1 MPDILLGFFK
11 EFFESFLIG
20 LRQKFEAVFA
30 EQYIAQIALRAL
42 AFHNQRILALAGQVR
57 IIAVKQDYVTVIAIF
72 SARLVEIRPILSIC
86 MASSNR

>member
-30 EQYIAQIALRAL
+30 EQHIAQIALRAL
-42 AFHNQRILALAGQVR
+42 AFHNQWILALAGQVR
-57 IIAVKQDYVTVIAIF
+57 IIAVKQDSAGIHPCLLLLQALAI
-72 SARLVEIRPILSIC
+72 LMPWE
-86 MASSNR
+86 MQWE